1 MLDKKTIL
9 TRLLPTIEISG
20 EVDLARAIALYVA
33 SPTNKHMAEIM
44 CEAAES
50 GDWYD
55 VLDELLNWN

>member
-1 MLDKKTIL
+1 MSDKKTVL
-9 TRLLPTIEISG
+9 LRLLPTIEAAG
-20 EVDLARAIALYVA
+20 EVDLARAVALYVA
-33 SPTNKHMAEIM
+33 NPTNKHMAEIM